1 MKVIFL
7 EDVKGKG
14 KRGEIKEVP
23 NGYGQFLIK
32 NKQAEEANAKNINK
46 LNREEEQK
54 VVDYQNEIAEARAL
68 AKILDKKEVK
78 IAVKVGDHNRV
89 FGSVSS
95 KQIVE
100 AFQKQHQIKIDKHHI
115 HLEHPIS
122 AIGKT
127 DVDVKLHKEVQGVLH
142 VVVEG
147 EK

>member
-7 EDVKGKG
+7 ADVKGKG

-46 LNREEEQK
+46 LNREEDQK
-54 VVDYQNEIAEARAL
+54 AQDYQAEVESAKKL
-68 AKILDKKEVK
+68 AQVLDKKEVK
-78 IAVKVGDHNRV
+78 ISVKVGEHNRV
-89 FGSVSS
+89 FGSVST

-100 AFQKQHQIKIDKHHI
+100 AFQKQHQIKLDKHHI
-115 HLEHPIS
+115 HLDHPIS
-122 AIGKT
+122 AIGKS
-127 DVDVKLHKEVQGVLH
+127 DVEVKLHREVTGVLH

>member
-1 MKVIFL
+1 MKVIFR

-23 NGYGQFLIK
+23 NGYAQFLIK
-32 NKQAEEANAKNINK
+32 NNQAEEASSKNINK
-46 LNREEEQK
+46 LKREEEEK
-54 VVDYQNEIAEARAL
+54 VQHYQDEVEIAKQLAAKL
-68 AKILDKKEVK
+68 AKIEVK
-78 IAVKVGDHNRV
+78 IGVKTGDHNRV
-89 FGSVSS
+89 FGSVST

-100 AFQKQHQIKIDKHHI
+100 AFQKQHGIKIDKHNI

-127 DVDVKLHKEVQGVLH
+127 EVEVKLHKEVLGKLN

>member
-7 EDVKGKG
+7 TDVKGKG

-23 NGYGQFLIK
+23 NGFAQFLIK
-32 NKQAEEANAKNINK
+32 NKQAEEASNRNIGK

-54 VVDYQNEIAEARAL
+54 AIDYQNEVEEAKKLAEVL
-68 AKILDKKEVK
+68 AKKEVK
-78 IAVKVGDHNRV
+78 ISVKTGSNNRV
-89 FGSVSS
+89 FGSVST

-100 AFQKQHQIKIDKHHI
+100 AFQKQHNIKIDKHAI
-115 HLEHPIS
+115 SLDHPIS

-127 DVDVKLHKEVQGVLH
+127 EVEVKLHKEVQGILN

-147 EK
+147 EN

>member
-7 EDVKGKG
+7 MDVKGKG

-23 NGYGQFLIK
+23 NGFAQFLIK
-32 NKQAEEANAKNINK
+32 NKQAEEASNRNIGK

-54 VVDYQNEIAEARAL
+54 AIDYQKEVEEAKKL
-68 AKILDKKEVK
+68 ADLLAKKEVK
-78 IAVKVGDHNRV
+78 INVKTGSNNRV
-89 FGSVSS
+89 FGSVST

-100 AFQKQHQIKIDKHHI
+100 AFQKQHNIKIDKHAI
-115 HLEHPIS
+115 SLDHPIT

-127 DVDVKLHKEVQGVLH
+127 EVEVKLHKEVQGILN

-147 EK
+147 EN

>member
-32 NKQAEEANAKNINK
+32 NKQAEEASSKNINK

-54 VVDYQNEIAEARAL
+54 EVDYQNEIVAAREL
-68 AKILDKKEVK
+68 ATKLDKKEVK
-78 IAVKVGDHNRV
+78 IGVKVGDHNRV
-89 FGSVSS
+89 FGSVST

-100 AFQKQHQIKIDKHHI
+100 AFQKQHQIKLDKHNI

-127 DVDVKLHKEVQGVLH
+127 DVSVKLHKEVQGVLH

>member
-7 EDVKGKG
+7 ADVKGKG

-46 LNREEEQK
+46 LNREEDQK
-54 VVDYQNEIAEARAL
+54 AQDYQAEVESAKKL
-68 AKILDKKEVK
+68 AQVLDKKEVK
-78 IAVKVGDHNRV
+78 ISVKVGEHNRV
-89 FGSVSS
+89 FGSVST

-100 AFQKQHQIKIDKHHI
+100 AFQKQHQIKLDKHHI
-115 HLEHPIS
+115 HLDHPIS
-122 AIGKT
+122 AIGKS
-127 DVDVKLHKEVQGVLH
+127 DVEVKLHREVTGVLH
-142 VVVEG
+142 IVVEG

>member
-32 NKQAEEANAKNINK
+32 NKQAEEANNKNINK
-46 LNREEEQK
+46 LNREEDQK
-54 VVDYQNEIAEARAL
+54 AEAYQNEIIAAREL
-68 AKILDKKEVK
+68 AKLLDKKEVK
-78 IAVKVGDHNRV
+78 IAVKVGEHNRV
-89 FGSVSS
+89 FGSVST

-100 AFQKQHQIKIDKHHI
+100 AYQKQHDIKLDKHNI

-127 DVDVKLHKEVQGVLH
+127 DVDVKLHKEVHGVLH